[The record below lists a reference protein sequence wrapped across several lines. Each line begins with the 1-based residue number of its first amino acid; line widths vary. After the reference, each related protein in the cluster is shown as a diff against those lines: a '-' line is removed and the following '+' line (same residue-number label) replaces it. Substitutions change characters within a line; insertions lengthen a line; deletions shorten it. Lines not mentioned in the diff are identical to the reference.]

1 MDILKITYI
10 PAYIGVFTI
19 ISAMLNVF
27 LFKYLGIKSKRA
39 RREDDISSFDTI
51 VRNLSSA
58 DNTMRLASAIM
69 LRRFL
74 NRNVQKSNLFLYQE
88 SANVISSML
97 KILPTGIF
105 QKTLADGLAYT
116 TDLSNMDLQKT
127 NLQDVYL
134 GRKDNMIINVAS
146 TDFYLADLSYALL
159 ENLSGNAIF
168 YRSILFCTQIKNSD
182 LSGCSFRNADLTR
195 ARFKNVILKD
205 ADFTGALPIPKEIK
219 EKLAN
224 GRYMGEGLVTTGQ
237 DVVSYKNIFFSMPS
251 VMEKSEELL
260 TKDFKSFLE
269 SKGYNVHYYIR
280 DDYPCY
286 VQFF

>member
-105 QKTLADGLAYT
+105 QKTLADGGENGAFPPT
-116 TDLSNMDLQKT
+116 RDGCIHSLSMRER
-127 NLQDVYL
+127 
-134 GRKDNMIINVAS
+134 G
-146 TDFYLADLSYALL
+146 
-159 ENLSGNAIF
+159 
-168 YRSILFCTQIKNSD
+168 
-182 LSGCSFRNADLTR
+182 
-195 ARFKNVILKD
+195 
-205 ADFTGALPIPKEIK
+205 
-219 EKLAN
+219 
-224 GRYMGEGLVTTGQ
+224 
-237 DVVSYKNIFFSMPS
+237 
-251 VMEKSEELL
+251 
-260 TKDFKSFLE
+260 
-269 SKGYNVHYYIR
+269 
-280 DDYPCY
+280 
-286 VQFF
+286 

>member
-1 MDILKITYI
+1 M
-10 PAYIGVFTI
+10 
-19 ISAMLNVF
+19 
-27 LFKYLGIKSKRA
+27 
-39 RREDDISSFDTI
+39 
-51 VRNLSSA
+51 
-58 DNTMRLASAIM
+58 
-69 LRRFL
+69 
-74 NRNVQKSNLFLYQE
+74 
-88 SANVISSML
+88 
-97 KILPTGIF
+97 
-105 QKTLADGLAYT
+105 
-116 TDLSNMDLQKT
+116 
-127 NLQDVYL
+127 
-134 GRKDNMIINVAS
+134 
-146 TDFYLADLSYALL
+146 
-159 ENLSGNAIF
+159 
-168 YRSILFCTQIKNSD
+168 
-182 LSGCSFRNADLTR
+182 TR

>member
-134 GRKDNMIINVAS
+134 GRKDNMKINVAS
-146 TDFYLADLSYALL
+146 TDFYLADLSYA
-159 ENLSGNAIF
+159 F
-168 YRSILFCTQIKNSD
+168 
-182 LSGCSFRNADLTR
+182 
-195 ARFKNVILKD
+195 
-205 ADFTGALPIPKEIK
+205 
-219 EKLAN
+219 
-224 GRYMGEGLVTTGQ
+224 
-237 DVVSYKNIFFSMPS
+237 
-251 VMEKSEELL
+251 
-260 TKDFKSFLE
+260 
-269 SKGYNVHYYIR
+269 
-280 DDYPCY
+280 
-286 VQFF
+286 

>member
-1 MDILKITYI
+1 
-10 PAYIGVFTI
+10 
-19 ISAMLNVF
+19 MLNVF

-134 GRKDNMIINVAS
+134 GRKDNMKINVAS
-146 TDFYLADLSYALL
+146 TDFYLQICPMRFWKIFLAMLFSIDQFCFVHKSRIPICLVALL
-159 ENLSGNAIF
+159 EMQ
-168 YRSILFCTQIKNSD
+168 T
-182 LSGCSFRNADLTR
+182 
-195 ARFKNVILKD
+195 
-205 ADFTGALPIPKEIK
+205 
-219 EKLAN
+219 
-224 GRYMGEGLVTTGQ
+224 
-237 DVVSYKNIFFSMPS
+237 
-251 VMEKSEELL
+251 
-260 TKDFKSFLE
+260 
-269 SKGYNVHYYIR
+269 
-280 DDYPCY
+280 
-286 VQFF
+286 